1 MSLFKSNEYDN
12 ATTAGATNDLLD
24 RNLCTSAA
32 TYLSAGAVGAS
43 GGLMLAAF
51 PAQTIALGVTI
62 GGLYYAGDRQYRDLP
77 LNPFEKTEK
86 STTDKATAE
95 AAA

>member
-1 MSLFKSNEYDN
+1 MHTQVLVPQ
-12 ATTAGATNDLLD
+12 
-24 RNLCTSAA
+24 RRC
-32 TYLSAGAVGAS
+32 GAS

-77 LNPFEKTEK
+77 LNPFEKLRSPLPTK
-86 STTDKATAE
+86 LQLKLLLDTFDRLTPVIFLSTLFNRYL
-95 AAA
+95 